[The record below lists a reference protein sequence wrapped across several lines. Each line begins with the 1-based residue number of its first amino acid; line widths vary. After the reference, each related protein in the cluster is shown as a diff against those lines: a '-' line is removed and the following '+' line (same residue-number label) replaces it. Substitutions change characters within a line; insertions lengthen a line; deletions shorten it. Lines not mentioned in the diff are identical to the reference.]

1 MARFGAIMTKWPF
14 LSNMNLTN
22 RPRLFKC
29 PMDLPQDPLLD
40 AAIAV
45 LARHGVRKATMADIA
60 QAADVS
66 RQTLYGRYGDKD
78 GIICAV
84 MTYMTDRSLA
94 QIRADWAGLNSLS
107 DQLWAFFQ
115 HSTIAYY
122 ALVQRSPDAEDIISG
137 ANPAAL
143 AANRQAETRKTA
155 LLAELLA
162 PYEPQL
168 LMRQESAWRLAGFI
182 AASCGGLKYS
192 AESETQLIHRLETLR
207 SAILAMTG
215 ETAADRP

>member
-1 MARFGAIMTKWPF
+1 ME
-14 LSNMNLTN
+14 
-22 RPRLFKC
+22 
-29 PMDLPQDPLLD
+29 

-45 LARHGVRKATMADIA
+45 LARRGVRKATMGDIA
-60 QAADVS
+60 EAADLS

-84 MTYMTDRSLA
+84 MGYMTDRTIA
-94 QIRADWAGLNSLS
+94 QIRADWATQGDLS
-107 DQLWAFFQ
+107 AQLWSFFQ

-122 ALVQRSPDAEDIISG
+122 ALVQASPDAEDIISG

-143 AANRQAETRKTA
+143 AANRQAEARKTA

-168 LMRQESAWRLAGFI
+168 LTRRESALRLAGFVV
-182 AASCGGLKYS
+182 ASCGGLKYS
-192 AESETQLIHRLETLR
+192 AASEQELTHRLQTLR
-207 SAILAMTG
+207 SAILAMTDEAPPG
-215 ETAADRP
+215 